1 MDNTVTMATEYNS
14 YTSGLLVAT
23 EHNSDT
29 SGLLFNFYWPFS
41 GMRHLLV
48 NSHSL
53 CELVELH
60 KQVNTNDLRNTL
72 VLIFMNYTPFRYPPV
87 IHAWVIFIYFFFLLW
102 TIRYRINSLTK
113 VMSFQ

>member
-1 MDNTVTMATEYNS
+1 MDNTVAMATEYNS
-14 YTSGLLVAT
+14 Y
-23 EHNSDT
+23 T

-60 KQVNTNDLRNTL
+60 KQVNTKDLRNTL

-87 IHAWVIFIYFFFLLW
+87 IHAWVIIIMYLFLLFFLIFFIFLLW